1 MLLFGRR
8 AFIGSLS
15 GAALIGAVGALAQSG
30 GRRFDL
36 ESILSQYREG
46 PRRYV
51 LTDPHLPFENI
62 SFTRWEL
69 RNRVFVEDFVTR
81 GARNVLVT
89 RFEAD
94 GSFVSA
100 DDRTRTRG
108 RFNPD
113 GSASFEG
120 ESAGLGVS
128 GRIEFIGG
136 GRIRV
141 TTRLSNGVTG
151 AMESELVAPDEA
163 RRIAARLY
171 PAEYALASP
180 PTFSGGSP
188 GPHAAGRGRGRV
200 SGQVSQGQGHP
211 RPPAPPSAPTVR
223 SALVIGAGHYAGL
236 PVLANPP
243 NDARA
248 MARGLTG
255 LGYEVDLLIDPDRA
269 GIVAALGRIR
279 NRRDTSSGQAEVFYY
294 AGHAIEIRGRNF
306 LLGVDMPLA
315 PTNIENQAIPL
326 DTVIGE
332 LSADRI
338 STRILILD
346 ACRNGPAR
354 WPGMGQGLAQISA
367 AQGTYV
373 AYSTAPGMVALDG
386 DGQNSPFTLALVNE
400 LARPSQPIE
409 AVFRS
414 VRRSVVGAT
423 AGQQIPWDS
432 SSLVEP
438 FSFAAG

>member
-8 AFIGSLS
+8 AFIGGLS
-15 GAALIGAVGALAQSG
+15 GAALVGAVAALAQSG

-36 ESILSQYREG
+36 ESLMAQYREG
-46 PRRYV
+46 TRRYV
-51 LTDPHLPFENI
+51 LTDPRVLFENI

-81 GARNVLVT
+81 GARTELVT

-100 DDRTRTRG
+100 DDRSRTRG

-120 ESAGLGVS
+120 EVTGFGIS

-141 TTRLSNGVTG
+141 TTRLSNGITG
-151 AMESELVAPDEA
+151 AMESEFVAPDEA

-171 PAEYALASP
+171 PAEYA
-180 PTFSGGSP
+180 
-188 GPHAAGRGRGRV
+188 
-200 SGQVSQGQGHP
+200 
-211 RPPAPPSAPTVR
+211 PSAPAVPTRGPERPAAGSGRARGPERPAAARGR
-223 SALVIGAGHYAGL
+223 SALVIGVGNYAGL

-243 NDARA
+243 NDGRA
-248 MARGLTG
+248 MAWGLTG
-255 LGYEVDLLIDPDRA
+255 LGYDVDLLIDPDRA
-269 GIVAALGRIR
+269 GIVAALARIR
-279 NRRDTSSGQAEVFYY
+279 TRRDTSGGQTEIFYY

-306 LLGVDMPLA
+306 LLGVDMPLS
-315 PTNIENQAIPL
+315 PTNIETQAIPL
-326 DTVIGE
+326 DAVIGE

-338 STRILILD
+338 STRIIILD

-354 WPGMGQGLAQISA
+354 WPGMGQGLAQIAA

-373 AYSTAPGMVALDG
+373 AYSTAPGMVAMDG
-386 DGQNSPFTLALVNE
+386 AGQNSPFTLALVNE

-414 VRRSVVGAT
+414 VRRSVVDAT

-438 FSFAAG
+438 FSFAAS

>member
-1 MLLFGRR
+1 MFLLGRR
-8 AFIGSLS
+8 GFVGGLS
-15 GAALIGAVGALAQSG
+15 GLALVGSIASFAQS
-30 GRRFDL
+30 RRRGFDL
-36 ESILSQYREG
+36 ESVLSQYREG
-46 PRRYV
+46 TRRYV
-51 LTDPHLPFENI
+51 LTDPHVPFENI

-81 GARNVLVT
+81 GARTVLVT

-100 DDRTRTRG
+100 DDRSRTRG

-113 GSASFEG
+113 GSAAFEG
-120 ESAGLGVS
+120 ETAGFGVS

-151 AMESELVAPDEA
+151 AMESEFVPPDEA

-171 PAEYALASP
+171 PAEYAPSSAPAVPSRSSERPGAGRVGVRPAP
-180 PTFSGGSP
+180 P
-188 GPHAAGRGRGRV
+188 AAGRG
-200 SGQVSQGQGHP
+200 
-211 RPPAPPSAPTVR
+211 R
-223 SALVIGAGHYAGL
+223 SALVIGVGNYTGL

-255 LGYEVDLLIDPDRA
+255 LGYGVDLLIDPDHAR
-269 GIVAALGRIR
+269 IVDALSRIR
-279 NRRDTSSGQAEVFYY
+279 TQRDTSSGQTEIFYY

-306 LLGVDMPLA
+306 LLGVDMPLS
-315 PTNIENQAIPL
+315 PTNIESQAIPL
-326 DTVIGE
+326 DAVIGE
-332 LSADRI
+332 LSAERI
-338 STRILILD
+338 STRIIILD
-346 ACRNGPAR
+346 ACRNGPAQ

-373 AYSTAPGMVALDG
+373 AYSTAPGMVAMDG
-386 DGQNSPFTLALVNE
+386 AGQNSPFTLALVNE

-414 VRRSVVGAT
+414 VRRSVVDAT

-438 FSFAAG
+438 FSFTAS

>member
-1 MLLFGRR
+1 MLLFERR
-8 AFIGSLS
+8 AFLMSLS
-15 GAALIGAVGALAQSG
+15 GAALAGPVAALAQSG
-30 GRRFDL
+30 RRAFDL
-36 ESILSQYREG
+36 DAILSQYREG
-46 PRRYV
+46 TRRYV
-51 LTDPHLPFENI
+51 LTQPRLPFDNV

-81 GARNVLVT
+81 GARTNMVT
-89 RFEAD
+89 RFDPD

-100 DDRTRTRG
+100 DDRSRTRG

-120 ESAGLGVS
+120 EAAGFGVS

-136 GRIRV
+136 GRTRI

-151 AMESELVAPDEA
+151 AMESELIPADEA

-171 PAEYALASP
+171 PAEYAAAPAPSAPNRGSMLARIAP
-180 PTFSGGSP
+180 GRIIGSGRA
-188 GPHAAGRGRGRV
+188 AAGRG
-200 SGQVSQGQGHP
+200 
-211 RPPAPPSAPTVR
+211 R
-223 SALVIGAGHYAGL
+223 SALVIGAGNYAGL

-248 MARGLTG
+248 IARGLTG
-255 LGYEVDLLIDPDRA
+255 LGYAVDLLIDPDRA
-269 GIVAALGRIR
+269 GIAAALARIR
-279 NRRDTSSGQAEVFYY
+279 TRQDTSSGQAEVFYF

-306 LLGVDMPLA
+306 LLGVDMPLS
-315 PTNIENQAIPL
+315 PTNIETQAIAL
-326 DTVIGE
+326 DAVIGE

-338 STRILILD
+338 STRIIILD

-354 WPGMGQGLAQISA
+354 WPGMGQGLAQVA
-367 AQGTYV
+367 AGQGTYV
-373 AYSTAPGMVALDG
+373 AYSTAPGMVAADG
-386 DGQNSPFTLALVNE
+386 AGQNSPFTLALVSE

-409 AVFRS
+409 AVFRG

-438 FSFAAG
+438 FSFAAS